1 MQFIKEFTDIDNDLN
16 NLKDEINTYTVI
28 GTPKYIEQ
36 TDVKTYHGALSI
48 RSNVVEEYTLLVC
61 IAADGDGK
69 TSIVVNPYYTHESN
83 ALCKPGN
90 AILFRKDLICKDDVF
105 TGHKKIMIVDI
116 WVSRKDTTDIVLVE
130 FPEELGKSYALSKQE
145 IMEFPDSMLAG
156 FCRFK
161 DTSEPDTKIHTYKC
175 TDCTYDEFSVVFKVL
190 TGMYVSVEEAETYLP
205 LLNYFGL
212 FEKDFT
218 IDFITPSMPTLDGC
232 EDIELPDFDLGLGGV
247 CCALCGRIDKLFHC
261 AKCKT
266 TKYCSRKCQT
276 IHWKMQHSEDCCMDK
291 IPKDFVILS
300 EINATAKKAS
310 ELLQPY
316 VRFKIIYANGAK
328 GRSGYDTHKIYEPM
342 LYQMEPVYVSFG
354 DYSNLYIKNNIMHTW
369 SSETHSNDITDY
381 CKDDITKLEPDTK
394 VCICYDERNSE
405 YKILIVDEEM
415 TNDNIC
421 EFCLLVAE
429 EKEDEDTIKQIVDPD
444 SRLVPMTGTI
454 LPSKGEPIKTFE
466 HFHVDGANKTA
477 FTAEQAAKMVGY
489 IEKTELLKRI
499 AKEIMYSN
507 VIEPETYKSSDK
519 HSYFSNGI
527 AHLYVVE
534 GLVCV
539 S

>member
-1 MQFIKEFTDIDNDLN
+1 MQFIKEFTDIDDDLN
-16 NLKDEINTYTVI
+16 NLKDEINTYTAI

-36 TDVKTYHGALSI
+36 TRVETYHGALSI

-83 ALCKPGN
+83 ALYKPGN

-116 WVSRKDTTDIVLVE
+116 WVSRKDTGDIVLVE
-130 FPEELGKSYALSKQE
+130 FPEETKISYAVSKEQ
-145 IMEFPDSMLAG
+145 IMQFPDSMLAG

-175 TDCTYDEFSVVFKVL
+175 TDCTCDEFSVVFKVL
-190 TGMYVSVEEAETYLP
+190 TGTYLSVEEAETYMP

-212 FEKDFT
+212 SDKFMV
-218 IDFITPSMPTLDGC
+218 DFIDMVPSL
-232 EDIELPDFDLGLGGV
+232 EDFESSLCPPDFNLGLGGK
-247 CCALCGRIDKLFHC
+247 CCTLCGRTSDLFDC
-261 AKCKT
+261 AKCEMT
-266 TKYCSRKCQT
+266 HYCGKRCQT
-276 IHWKMQHSEDCCMDK
+276 IHWKMQHSKDCCIDK
-291 IPKDFVILS
+291 ISQDFVILS
-300 EINATAKKAS
+300 DEDDAAEAAK
-310 ELLQPY
+310 LLQPY

-328 GRSGYDTHKIYEPM
+328 ARSGYSHKIYEPM
-342 LYQMEPVYVSFG
+342 LYQMEPVYASFG
-354 DYSNLYIKNNIMHTW
+354 DYSNLYVKNNIMHTW
-369 SSETHSNDITDY
+369 SSDADSNDITDY
-381 CKDDITKLEPDTK
+381 CKDDITKLKPNTK
-394 VCICYDERNSE
+394 VCICYDKRDSE
-405 YKILIVDEEM
+405 YRNLIVKEEM

-429 EKEDEDTIKQIVDPD
+429 EKEDKDIIKQIVDPD
-444 SRLVPMTGTI
+444 PRLVPMTGTI

-466 HFHVDGANKTA
+466 HFHIDSANKTA
-477 FTAEQAAKMVGY
+477 FTAEQAAKMVEY
-489 IEKTELLKRI
+489 IKKTELLKRI
-499 AKEIMYSN
+499 AKEIMCSN
-507 VIEPETYKSSDK
+507 TIEPETYKSSDK
-519 HSYFSNGI
+519 DSYFSNGI

-534 GLVCV
+534 GLVRV